1 MKTGKIVF
9 FGAYVACLFFLVSG
23 FSSAAEPIKFGM
35 TGALSG
41 PGASLG
47 LDALHGMEMAVK
59 DINAK
64 GGINGRSIEIIPR
77 DDEYD
82 PSKAVTF
89 AKELVYKEKVA
100 VFFPSTAT
108 TPNLASQQVT
118 LPAHVPHIIAGTTS
132 DIVCPEGMCD
142 PYAFRLS
149 ILNSWQAR
157 KLAEFAV
164 KRLKAKKI
172 AIMYDS
178 TGYGQDGRRMLVPEL
193 AKLGVTPIYEG
204 SLNLGDVDFTAHLTK
219 INSLG
224 AEATI
229 TWTLGAEVAHIA
241 LDKKKLGYGHIA
253 LLGSEAITMA
263 ELRNLAKD
271 AAEGVYIADRMR
283 AAYSDPSPKVK
294 EFMNRY
300 LKEYETDPKM
310 AVPSWTITYFDA
322 VNWLAQAIEKVGP
335 DRKKVR
341 DALENSGTFVGVTG
355 IKYTFSPKKHNGRGP
370 EAVHMVMVKDGKLVD
385 PVIP

>member
-1 MKTGKIVF
+1 MKTEKIFF
-9 FGAYVACLFFLVSG
+9 FGVCLVCLLFLASG
-23 FSSAAEPIKFGM
+23 LSSAAEPIKFGM

-59 DINAK
+59 DINAR
-64 GGINGRSIEIIPR
+64 GGINGHLIEIVSR

-82 PSKAVTF
+82 PSKALTF
-89 AKELVYKEKVA
+89 AKEMVYKEGVV

-108 TPNLASQQVT
+108 TPNLASEQVT
-118 LPAHVPHIIAGTTS
+118 LPSHVPHIIAGTTS
-132 DIVCPEGMCD
+132 DIVCPEGRCD

-149 ILNSWQAR
+149 ILNSWQAK
-157 KLAEFAV
+157 KLAAFAV
-164 KRLKAKKI
+164 DKLKAKKI

-178 TGYGQDGRRMLVPEL
+178 TEYGQDGRSMLVPEL
-193 AKLGVTPIYEG
+193 ARLGITPIYEG

-224 AEATI
+224 ANAII

-241 LDKKKLGYGHIA
+241 LDKKKLGYGRIP

-263 ELRNLAKD
+263 ELRNLAKE
-271 AAEGVYIADRMR
+271 AANGIYIADRMR
-283 AAYSDPSPKVK
+283 AAYSDPNPKVK

-300 LKEYETDPKM
+300 LKEYKTDPKM
-310 AVPSWTITYFDA
+310 GVPSWTITYYDA
-322 VNWLAQAIEKVGP
+322 VNWVAQAIQKVGS
-335 DRKKVR
+335 DRTRVR

-355 IKYTFSPKKHNGRGP
+355 IKYTFGRNKHNGRGP
-370 EAVHMVMVKDGKLVD
+370 EAVEMVMVKDGKLVD

>member
-1 MKTGKIVF
+1 MKTRKIFPFGVF
-9 FGAYVACLFFLVSG
+9 VLGWLLFASG
-23 FSSAAEPIKFGM
+23 FSLAAEPIKFGM

-59 DINAK
+59 DINSR
-64 GGINGRSIEIIPR
+64 GGINGSTIEIIPR

-82 PSKAVTF
+82 PSKALTF
-89 AKELVYKEKVA
+89 AKELVYKENVV

-108 TPNLASQQVT
+108 TPNLASEQVT

-132 DIVCPEGMCD
+132 DIVCPVDGFD

-149 ILNSWQAR
+149 ILNSWQAK

-164 KRLKAKKI
+164 KQLHAKKI

-178 TGYGQDGRRMLVPEL
+178 TEYGQDGRRMLVPEL
-193 AKLGVTPIYEG
+193 AKLGITPIYEY
-204 SLNLGDVDFTAHLTK
+204 SLNLGDVDFTAPLTK
-219 INSLG
+219 INALG
-224 AEATI
+224 ADAII

-241 LDKKKLGYGHIA
+241 LDKEKLGYRQIR

-263 ELRNLAKD
+263 ELRNLAKG
-271 AAEGVYIADRMR
+271 AADGIFIADRMR
-283 AAYSDPSPKVK
+283 AAYSDPNPKVK
-294 EFMNRY
+294 AFMNRY
-300 LKEYETDPKM
+300 LKAYKTDPKM
-310 AVPSWTITYFDA
+310 AVPSWTITYYDA
-322 VNWLAQAIEKVGP
+322 VNWVAHAIKKVGP
-335 DRKKVR
+335 DREKVR

-355 IKYTFSPKKHNGRGP
+355 IKYSFSPKKHNGRSP
-370 EAVHMVMVKDGKLVD
+370 EAVHIVMVKDGRLVD
-385 PVIP
+385 PVIR

>member
-1 MKTGKIVF
+1 MKISKIILVISLCLGVSF
-9 FGAYVACLFFLVSG
+9 FGNSCY
-23 FSSAAEPIKFGM
+23 AAEPIKFGM

-47 LDALHGMEMAVK
+47 LDALHGMEMAVEE
-59 DINAK
+59 INAK
-64 GGINGRSIEIIPR
+64 GGINGRPIDIIPR

-82 PSKAVTF
+82 PSKALTF
-89 AKELVYKEKVA
+89 AKELVYKEKVV

-132 DIVCPEGMCD
+132 DIVCPEEGCD

-149 ILNSWQAR
+149 ILNSWQGK
-157 KLAEFAV
+157 KLAEFVV

-178 TGYGQDGRRMLVPEL
+178 TEYGQDGRRMLVPSL
-193 AKLGVTPIYEG
+193 AILGVKPIYEG

-224 AEATI
+224 ADAII

-241 LDKKKLGYGHIA
+241 LDRKKLGYGHIK
-253 LLGSEAITMA
+253 LA

-271 AAEGVYIADRMR
+271 AADGIYIADRMR
-283 AAYSDPSPKVK
+283 AAYSDPNPRVK
-294 EFMNRY
+294 EFMDRY
-300 LKEYETDPKM
+300 LKKYKTDRKM
-310 AVPSWTITYFDA
+310 GVPSWTITYFDA
-322 VNWLAQAIEKVGP
+322 VNWVAQALEKAGL
-335 DRKKVR
+335 DRDKVR
-341 DALENSGTFVGVTG
+341 DALEDSGTFVGVTG
-355 IKYTFSPKKHNGRGP
+355 IKYAFSPKKHNGRGP
-370 EAVHMVMVKDGKLVD
+370 EAVEIVMVKDGKLVD
-385 PVIP
+385 PSVR

>member
-1 MKTGKIVF
+1 MKTGKIF
-9 FGAYVACLFFLVSG
+9 FFSVSVLCWLLFASG
-23 FSSAAEPIKFGM
+23 FSSAAEPVKFGM

-64 GGINGRSIEIIPR
+64 GGINGSPIEIIPR

-82 PSKAVTF
+82 PSKALTF
-89 AKELVYKEKVA
+89 AKELVYKEKVV

-132 DIVCPEGMCD
+132 DIVCPEGNFD

-149 ILNSWQAR
+149 ILNSWQAK
-157 KLAEFAV
+157 KLAGFVV
-164 KRLKAKKI
+164 KQLKAKNI

-178 TGYGQDGRRMLVPEL
+178 TEYGQDGRMMLVPEL
-193 AKLGVTPIYEG
+193 AKIGVTPIYEG

-219 INSLG
+219 VNSLG
-224 AEATI
+224 ADAII

-241 LDKKKLGYGHIA
+241 LDKKKLGYGHIP

-263 ELRNLAKD
+263 ELRNLAKE
-271 AAEGVYIADRMR
+271 AADGVYIADRMR
-283 AAYSDPSPKVK
+283 AAYSDPDPKVK
-294 EFMNRY
+294 AFMNRY
-300 LKEYETDPKM
+300 LKEYKTDPKM
-310 AVPSWTITYFDA
+310 AVPSWTITYYDA
-322 VNWLAQAIEKVGP
+322 VNWVAQAIEKVGQ

-341 DALENSGTFVGVTG
+341 DALESSGTFVGVTG
-355 IKYTFSPKKHNGRGP
+355 IKYTFSPSKHNGRSA

-385 PVIP
+385 PAIR

>member
-1 MKTGKIVF
+1 MRTLRILFVVSLVPVF
-9 FGAYVACLFFLVSG
+9 LLSG
-23 FSSAAEPIKFGM
+23 SLSFAAEPIKFGM

-47 LDALHGMEMAVK
+47 LDALHGMEMAVEE
-59 DINAK
+59 INAR
-64 GGINGRSIEIIPR
+64 GGINGCPIEIISR

-89 AKELVYKEKVA
+89 AKELVYKEKVL

-108 TPNLASQQVT
+108 TPNLASEQVT

-132 DIVCPEGMCD
+132 DIVCPVGRFD

-149 ILNSWQAR
+149 ILNSWQGQ
-157 KLAEFAV
+157 KLAKFAV
-164 KRLKAKKI
+164 EELKARKI

-178 TGYGQDGRRMLVPEL
+178 TEYGQDGRMMLVPAL
-193 AKLGVTPIYEG
+193 AKLGVTPVYEG
-204 SLNLGDVDFTAHLTK
+204 ILNLGDIDFTAHLTN
-219 INSLG
+219 INSIG
-224 AEATI
+224 ADAVI
-229 TWTLGAEVAHIA
+229 TWTLGVEVAHIA
-241 LDKKKLGYGHIA
+241 LDKKKLGYGHIH

-271 AAEGVYIADRMR
+271 AANGIYIADRMR
-283 AAYSDPSPKVK
+283 AAYSDPNPKVK
-294 EFMNRY
+294 EFMDRY
-300 LKEYETDPKM
+300 LEKYKTDPKM
-310 AVPSWTITYFDA
+310 GVPSWTITYYDA
-322 VNWLAQAIEKVGP
+322 VNWVAKAIEKVGP
-335 DRKKVR
+335 DREKVR

-355 IKYTFSPKKHNGRGP
+355 IKYTFSPDKHNGRSP
-370 EAVHMVMVKDGKLVD
+370 EAVHMVMVKDGRLVD